1 MHVGSRQEGYRAQ
14 LYHWLAFSGFYTD
27 LPSSSQSTV
36 CRYITVLIE
45 QVFRGISSDQNVQC
59 FVHAGSLKMALSVV
73 DPSGLFQWRNSV
85 HFCAKKSDFYHVGSR
100 LKVQLRVVFPSY
112 DMIPLEDVY
121 SSTSSIYTIW
131 SYLCYLWCLGTSVTV
146 IVYKG
151 TRKLFM
157 V

>member
-73 DPSGLFQWRNSV
+73 DPSF
-85 HFCAKKSDFYHVGSR
+85 SDG
-100 LKVQLRVVFPSY
+100 
-112 DMIPLEDVY
+112 IP
-121 SSTSSIYTIW
+121 STSVRKSQIF
-131 SYLCYLWCLGTSVTV
+131 
-146 IVYKG
+146 
-151 TRKLFM
+151 TRWAVDLKYNYE
-157 V
+157 